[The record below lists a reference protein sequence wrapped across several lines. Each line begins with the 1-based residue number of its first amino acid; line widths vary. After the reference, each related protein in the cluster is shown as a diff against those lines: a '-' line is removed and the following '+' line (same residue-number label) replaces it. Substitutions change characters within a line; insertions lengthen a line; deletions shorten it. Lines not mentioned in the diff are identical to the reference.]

1 LTVHTL
7 VLIAILLSLKAKIL
21 KSYGF
26 LFLKLDNYGV
36 FMRDGLNST
45 KLYKISVCAMTK
57 FGCGESAE
65 LKNVETGRNVRGN
78 II

>member
-1 LTVHTL
+1 
-7 VLIAILLSLKAKIL
+7 
-21 KSYGF
+21 
-26 LFLKLDNYGV
+26 
-36 FMRDGLNST
+36 MRDGLNST